1 MSAKSIHSR
10 LNVVMHDSMQFSRS
24 NNKCQVIL
32 ELFSGTNSFSRIG
45 KSKGWGCVSI
55 DIVHGDH
62 HDLTNPTVQRII
74 RSWIHSG
81 LVWVIWLGTPCN
93 SWSRARHDINGG
105 GPRSNDHIW
114 GLPPDQLSP
123 ADQLRIA
130 LGNATLKFSC
140 SIVRMCRKYKIP
152 CCLENPASSLIWK
165 APPLRILSSLGS
177 IATSD
182 FCQYGK
188 PWRKRTNVCTW
199 NVDPGELV
207 TNTCKG
213 RGGVCSRTHKKHIVL
228 KGLHPTR
235 HIPWTKVA
243 EPYPSP
249 WVKAWW
255 ACLENSSFNLDASR
269 RFLGF

>member
-1 MSAKSIHSR
+1 M
-10 LNVVMHDSMQFSRS
+10 
-24 NNKCQVIL
+24 
-32 ELFSGTNSFSRIG
+32 
-45 KSKGWGCVSI
+45 
-55 DIVHGDH
+55 
-62 HDLTNPTVQRII
+62 
-74 RSWIHSG
+74 
-81 LVWVIWLGTPCN
+81 IWLGTPCN

-255 ACLENSSFNLDASR
+255 ACLENSSFNLDASF